1 MIIYVVHPGDS
12 LFLIAQRYGVT
23 VQALIKANRLISN
36 KLAIGQRLFIP
47 VSAPVEY
54 TVKSGDTLYQI
65 ANRYDTTTEAI
76 ILLNDLKSPDLSI
89 GQKLIIPVYTEFIIQ
104 VNTANLR
111 GYASTQAPIA
121 GKMDRGARLPV
132 TGIMGNW
139 IKVRL
144 YDGRTAWTHR
154 TNGRLVPHSGEQ
166 PIEEVFAFYTEQE
179 SATLPSSYDSFV
191 RNTSEL
197 SNTGMFHFRIS
208 REHPTQI
215 EKFPASFTDDYMREV
230 IAFGHRHNIK
240 MLPTLHNL
248 LYESGKPSVNQ
259 DVIHEV
265 LDSEETRST
274 FIEEI
279 VGLIQA
285 YGFDGINID
294 FEDVRYED
302 REKLSA
308 FYTELGGVMKEHGY
322 YYSVDVPS
330 KTSEDP
336 SNLFSAPFDYR
347 LIGRVADDFVLMLY
361 NEHGWPGSGPGPVVS
376 IDWMESVVG
385 YAVTQMPAG
394 KITAALS
401 VFGFDFNLRT
411 NRSKYS
417 TYDMAMN
424 LAKKYGKDIIFDE
437 KTQTPM
443 FAYTDE
449 NGDPHEVWFE
459 NARSIQAKMELAHR
473 MGIRGI
479 ALWRLGMEDP
489 AIWPMM
495 ADNFVISKSMI

>member
-1 MIIYVVHPGDS
+1 MIIYEVHPGDS

-23 VQALIKANRLISN
+23 VQALIEANRLISN
-36 KLAIGQRLFIP
+36 KLALGQSLFIP
-47 VSAPVEY
+47 VSAPVVY
-54 TVKSGDTLYQI
+54 AVKPGDTLYRI

-76 ILLNDLKSPDLSI
+76 MLLNHLMSTDLSI
-89 GQKLIIPVYTEFIIQ
+89 GQRLIIPVYTEFIIQ

-111 GYASTQAPIA
+111 GYASTQAPITA
-121 GKMDRGARLPV
+121 QMDRGARLPV

-139 IKVRL
+139 MKVRM
-144 YDGRTAWTHR
+144 YNGRTAWTHR

-166 PIEEVFAFYTEQE
+166 AIEEVFAYYTEKE
-179 SATLPSSYDSFV
+179 SASLPSSYDSFV
-191 RNTSEL
+191 NHTPEL
-197 SNTGMFHFRIS
+197 SNVGMFHFRIS
-208 REHPTQI
+208 RDHPTQI
-215 EKFPASFTDDYMREV
+215 EKFPASFTDDYMRNV
-230 IAFGHRHNIK
+230 IAFGHRHNIQ
-240 MLPTLHNL
+240 MVPTLHNL

-259 DVIHEV
+259 DVIHEM
-265 LDSEETRST
+265 LNTGETRGA
-274 FIEEI
+274 FIKEI
-279 VGLIQA
+279 VALIRA

-302 REKLSA
+302 KEKLSA
-308 FYTELGGVMKEHGY
+308 FYTELGRAMKEHGY

-330 KTSEDP
+330 KTSEDS
-336 SNLFSAPFDYR
+336 SNLFSAPFNYR

-361 NEHGWPGSGPGPVVS
+361 NEHGWPGSGPGPVIS
-376 IDWMESVVG
+376 IDWMERVVS
-385 YAVTQMPAG
+385 YAVTQIPAG

-401 VFGFDFNLRT
+401 VFGFDFNLKT
-411 NRSKYS
+411 NKSTYS
-417 TYDMAMN
+417 TYKMAMS
-424 LAKKYGKDIIFDE
+424 LAKKYEKDIIFDE

-459 NARSIQAKMELAHR
+459 NARSIQAKMDLAHR

-495 ADNFVISKSMI
+495 ADNFVIRKSLI